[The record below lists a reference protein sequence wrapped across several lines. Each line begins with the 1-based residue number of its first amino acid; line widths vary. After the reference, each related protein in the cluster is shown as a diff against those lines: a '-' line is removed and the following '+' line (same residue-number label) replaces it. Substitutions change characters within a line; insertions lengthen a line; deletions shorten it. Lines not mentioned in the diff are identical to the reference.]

1 MTCPVCGKTVRDAL
15 YFSNDTDTDIPY
27 YRYSDIV
34 GCDRCIKPLY
44 ELSEIE
50 QMLEKQYDEWL
61 S

>member
-1 MTCPVCGKTVRDAL
+1 MTCPVCGKEVRDAL
-15 YFSNDTDTDIPY
+15 YFSNDTDIPY

-50 QMLEKQYDEWL
+50 QMLENQYDEWL